1 MLDEIAVLIPCYNES
16 KSIAKVIQD
25 MKRELPEATIREAHP
40 ALPERTAKATGK
52 KAAPLIA
59 TAATVALLVGAT
71 LWAMPHWQRP
81 ASVPEDEEIYMAA
94 TLATESTGE
103 TTAPVPIEYP
113 VLEDWARGIL
123 DNTRAF
129 ENKTD
134 GEELNL
140 EEYLRHYQTLTKEK
154 NCRYSMFAW
163 QDLDGDGQTEL
174 AVSFSRKG
182 SLELTLVLGRREEK
196 IISQEI
202 WGGGMQFLQRDDSYL
217 SFNTFTWHRLEWAA
231 DGWTVRDLPDHPSVW
246 DMERDTSEWYDVG
259 DYLSAQEN

>member
-1 MLDEIAVLIPCYNES
+1 MTEFTLL
-16 KSIAKVIQD
+16 QLLG
-25 MKRELPEATIREAHP
+25 ELPEATIREAQP
-40 ALPERTAKATGK
+40 ALPERTAKPTGK
-52 KAAPLIA
+52 KAAPLFA

-71 LWAMPHWQRP
+71 LWAMPHWQRT
-81 ASVPEDEEIYMAA
+81 ASVPEDEEIYMEA
-94 TLATESTGE
+94 TLATEPTGE
-103 TTAPVPIEYP
+103 TTAPAPIEYP

-129 ENKTD
+129 ENKTY

-246 DMERDTSEWYDVG
+246 DMERDSSEWYDVE
-259 DYLSAQEN
+259 DYLSSQDNQS